1 MEAFIYK
8 TCMVLCIA
16 GVLSIFLF
24 SCSGSKEAGKE
35 ADSAAVAIPKVDSTS
50 VIPVDSIKTKPDTAR
65 L

>member
-1 MEAFIYK
+1 MEPIFYK
-8 TCMVLCIA
+8 TCIVLCIA

-24 SCSGSKEAGKE
+24 SCSGSREAGRE

-50 VIPVDSIKTKPDTAR
+50 VVPVDTTKTKRDTAH

>member
-1 MEAFIYK
+1 MEAIFYK

-24 SCSGSKEAGKE
+24 SCSGTKEAGKE

-50 VIPVDSIKTKPDTAR
+50 VIPVDTTKTKPDTAR